1 MILQNMKRLTL
12 NLYFFTGKIP
22 NWLRYHPHLLDWF
35 PEVLIFNQQE
45 MGIDSKGTPVK
56 FSDEPTNFEYYFDAY
71 PKYRE
76 KYEVEGEDE
85 TIKPEE
91 QKK

>member
-1 MILQNMKRLTL
+1 MKRLTL
-12 NLYFFTGKIP
+12 NLNFFTGEMP
-22 NWLRYHPHLLDWF
+22 EWLMFHPHLLDWF

-56 FSDEPTNFEYYFDAY
+56 FSNEPPSFKYYFDAY
-71 PKYRE
+71 PKYVQ

-85 TIKPEE
+85 TLKPEE